1 MHCFVSLDRMKFQ
14 STPRRYIAPVAPLV
28 ELLGAHTAPN
38 PRRPSLHPAR
48 IQFFSSARYRSD
60 DEGYGTY
67 SYCQPLTEKKFFVGK
82 VSGIEVSVD
91 YFLPIFWGIYIL
103 WMGFKAVNRTIDNK
117 GVDNKRSSEF
127 WKSACMGVLSC
138 VLSLLAILGHA
149 LTQAFV
155 ARRCEGGSV
164 DPIVLWPFGE
174 SNYYGLLV
182 GIQLGAIRPLVAD
195 QSYCGHHKSLTK
207 VDPPHL

>member
-1 MHCFVSLDRMKFQ
+1 MNDNDPNETVSSPVIHPPPAGENSASMAIVSLAELEPASQPALSDN
-14 STPRRYIAPVAPLV
+14 IVATVVTGEAGVHPSKSHPL
-28 ELLGAHTAPN
+28 
-38 PRRPSLHPAR
+38 
-48 IQFFSSARYRSD
+48 I
-60 DEGYGTY
+60 
-67 SYCQPLTEKKFFVGK
+67 EKKFFVGN
-82 VSGIEVSVD
+82 VSGIDVSIH
-91 YFLPIFWGIYIL
+91 YLLPIFWGIYVL
-103 WMGFKAVNRTIDNK
+103 WMGFNAVNRTIDNE
-117 GVDNKRSSEF
+117 GVDDKRSSEF
-127 WKSACMGVLSC
+127 WKGAWMGVLSC
-138 VLSLLAILGHA
+138 VLSILAILGHA

-182 GIQLGAIRPLVAD
+182 GIQLGAIRPLVDD